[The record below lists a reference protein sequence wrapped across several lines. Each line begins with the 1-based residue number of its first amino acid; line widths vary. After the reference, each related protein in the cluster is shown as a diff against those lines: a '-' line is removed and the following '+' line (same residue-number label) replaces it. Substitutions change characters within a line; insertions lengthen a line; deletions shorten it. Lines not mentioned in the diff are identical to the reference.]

1 MRRIRWKKVWK
12 DLTSNISRT
21 ILVVLSIAV
30 GVIAIGMV
38 LGAQGIIDRQLPRDF
53 MAIEPAAGFT
63 ITVTNFGDEVVEQIE
78 DLESVGAAEGRR
90 VLITPFETAPG
101 EFRNL
106 QLVAVPD
113 FENIKINKLAPEDGK
128 YPPEKGEILIER
140 SALAPNLGFNGI
152 EIGDSITVKSP
163 NGKERSLQIV
173 GTAHDLNNFPPQLF
187 QTAYGYVS
195 FDTMELLQEPQE
207 YNQLFYTLSDEF
219 NAQYDYL
226 NLTAAE
232 SSEIQAEANRV
243 GSLIQ
248 EKIEDTGALV
258 IFTLAS
264 PPGELPLQTVLDG
277 LSTLLLVMGL
287 LSLGLSVFLI
297 VNTLSAILTQQVRQI
312 GIMKSIGARVPQLTG
327 MYFFMVLIF
336 GVLALIVAIPLGA
349 LAASGLAQVFA
360 LALNFNVAGF
370 NFDPLVIGLQV
381 VVGLSVPLLAA
392 IIPIWRGTRT
402 TVREAISDHGGGEGN
417 AFGTGIIDTAILGL
431 KRVIPGMKRPA
442 QISLRNTFRRKWRLL
457 LTLTSLSLASLI
469 FMSILSIQAS
479 LQETLA
485 ESISTFN
492 FDLNIRFSR
501 DYRSERLIREALQNE
516 YVTEAETW
524 GFSGGRRQRPDG
536 TESDN
541 IILYGAPEGGT
552 MIQPA
557 MLAGRW
563 LRPGDTNAAVVTT
576 DFLRSEDDL
585 TDANVV
591 GQTIMM
597 DINGKETEWVIVG
610 LARGAQPV
618 GIAYLPSPAL
628 ERVTNTVGTAQAVFM
643 RIDRS
648 LLAPTPETFGQQM
661 QALSDPEGFTQG
673 RPDLN
678 GVASDLETA
687 YRDQGFRVEETQ
699 TIDLARSIIS
709 LFFNIP
715 IYLALVMAALL
726 GFVGGLGLAGTMSI
740 NVIERLREIGVM
752 RAVGASDRSVLGIVL
767 LEGVIIGLISW
778 FVGAILSYPVSQWL
792 SNLAGQLLLQAVPT
806 YQFSSFGVVLWLLI
820 VVLIAIVSSY
830 LPARNASK
838 VTVREVLSYEG

>member
-12 DLTSNISRT
+12 DLTSNLSRT

-38 LGAQGIIDRQLPRDF
+38 LGAQGIIERQLPRDF
-53 MAIEPAAGFT
+53 MAIDPAAGFA
-63 ITVTNFGDEVVEQIE
+63 ITVTNFDDDVVDQIE
-78 DLESVGAAEGRR
+78 GLDGVGTAEGRR
-90 VLITPFETAPG
+90 VLITPFETGPD
-101 EFRNL
+101 EFKNL
-106 QLVAVPD
+106 QLVAVAD
-113 FENIKINKLAPEDGK
+113 FEDIKINKINPEEGK
-128 YPPEKGEILIER
+128 FPPGPGEILIER
-140 SALAPNLGFNGI
+140 SALSPNLGFEGI
-152 EIGDSITVKSP
+152 GIGDAIKLKAPS
-163 NGKERSLQIV
+163 GKERSLTIV

-195 FDTMELLQEPQE
+195 FETMELLQEPQE

-219 NAQYDYL
+219 NANYDYL
-226 NLTAAE
+226 NLSPE
-232 SSEIQAEANRV
+232 DSSAIQEEANRV
-243 GSLIQ
+243 GALIQ
-248 EKIEDTGALV
+248 KRLEDTGAIV

-287 LSLGLSVFLI
+287 LSLGLSIFLI

-312 GIMKSIGARVPQLTG
+312 GIMKSIGARVPQLTA

-336 GVLALIVAIPLGA
+336 GVLALILAIPLGA

-370 NFDPLVIGLQV
+370 NLDPLVIGLQV
-381 VVGLSVPLLAA
+381 IVGLSIPMLAA

-402 TVREAISDHGGGEGN
+402 TVREAISDHGAGQGS
-417 AFGTGIIDTAILGL
+417 AFGTGFIDSAILGL

-442 QISLRNTFRRKWRLL
+442 QISLRNTFRRKWRLA

-492 FDLNIRFSR
+492 FDINIRFSR
-501 DYRSERLIREALQNE
+501 DYRSERLVREALQNP

-524 GFSGGRRQRPDG
+524 GFGGGRRLRPDG

-541 IILYGAPEGGT
+541 VILYGAPEGGT

-557 MLAGRW
+557 MLQGRW
-563 LRPGDTNAAVVTT
+563 LEPGDTNAAVVTT

-585 TDANVV
+585 DDTNVV
-591 GQTIMM
+591 GQTITF
-597 DINGKETEWVIVG
+597 DINGKETDWIVVG

-618 GIAYLPSPAL
+618 GIAYLPSPTL
-628 ERVTNTVGTAQAVFM
+628 DRVTNSVGTSQAVFM
-643 RIDRS
+643 RVDRS
-648 LLAPTPETFGQQM
+648 ALAPEPQSFSEQL
-661 QALSDPEGFTQG
+661 QALSDPAGFTQG
-673 RPDLN
+673 LPDLD
-678 GVASDLETA
+678 GVATQLETA

-709 LFFNIP
+709 IFFNIP

-778 FVGAILSYPVSQWL
+778 FIGAVLSYPVSQWL
-792 SNLAGQLLLQAVPT
+792 SNLAGRLLLQAIPT
-806 YQFSSFGVVLWLLI
+806 YRFSSFGVVLWLVL

-838 VTVREVLSYEG
+838 VTVREVLSYE